1 MKAKNVL
8 KQLYASGIELILENE
23 RLVTKSNT
31 PLTDKQSTLINQY
44 EQRLIDYIKLQDTH
58 WRARL
63 CGYEPMVL
71 HSMCLPDEQRGMFT
85 QYWQF
90 SDLKQP
96 EASTTQAQSQL
107 QSRVIYALNQALS
120 TYSGQADGLIKVS
133 LPEDSALGFQV
144 YPVRSTAQGKSLTL
158 EQFTELYRQDIELGY
173 LDTVALNTHNLDS
186 ECEVVW
192 LGLQDM
198 EHYSPSLNEKQKIGI
213 DVRLL
218 DQKIV
223 FTWRWNSQ
231 LISERSVKVISE
243 IFASYLMGEPT
254 CIPEFSAIKNGY
266 QDGKSA
272 LELFTQVASLYS
284 DKIAVRCQEQQLTYR
299 ELKQQAENIA
309 ASLQSAGVQAGDRIV
324 VILPRNLELLLAIT
338 GVLFTGAVYIPIS
351 AKESKE
357 RVNAVVEQSSA
368 KAVICP
374 DVKTTLA
381 CRQFSLEQLRC
392 RPDKAYRGVE
402 LAADSPFY
410 INFSSGSTGEPKG
423 IVCSHQGITRLVINP
438 NFTVL
443 DDNTHMLCIANQ
455 SFDAF
460 AFEIWGALLNGG
472 CLYMLEEAYVT
483 PENLGALFSTQVN
496 TCFLTAALFHTLVDI
511 DPCLFSGLDQLLVG
525 GDVVLPSKVKL
536 VYQNNSDIQIVNA
549 YGPTENTVFTSTFL
563 IPKTWPSDQ
572 SLPIGLPI
580 NGTAVAI
587 VSDKGARLP
596 HGCAGEIITAGAGLA
611 LGYLNKAQEQ
621 GRFVSMDS
629 EGKPLRVYKTGD
641 LGFIDSQ
648 GYIRFIG
655 RGDAQVKINGY
666 RVELQAID
674 QTLVTLPQIK
684 QAHTF
689 AIKATNGH
697 KLVSF
702 IQLDESHNKNDANCE
717 RALLHFLSTELPAH
731 MIPSNLCF
739 ITQIPLTL
747 NGKVDKQSLIEL
759 FIQQSQAQ
767 YVAPITPLQSE
778 LCKLFAQVLHVERL
792 GIADDLIQ
800 LGGNSLMFLRILA
813 ICRETLQ
820 LEISL
825 NELLLNPN
833 IAAISRLARPKNALT
848 ITKASEQQLSYA
860 EERLLFIQGIKE
872 AECAYNAP
880 FLFELSPEFD
890 CDKFLS
896 AFEQVAARHTILKTQ
911 YRWKDGRQ
919 VYPQI
924 SKSKYTLHHE
934 KVDSEQALQMRL
946 KYFANEVFDL
956 SEGLPVK
963 FVLLEKTHS
972 RQLLLNIHHVVIDGW
987 SLNILFNELT
997 YFYEGKGEILPLKI
1011 SYRDYASWQREE
1023 LKGATKAD
1031 LTAFWQRYLAGNDAL
1046 LLPYDAPRETSFD
1059 YKGKSQ
1065 YIKLDKSLS
1074 QALRQSAKA
1083 HSTTLYHVMLST
1095 FFALSHKLSQ
1105 QHDLIIGTPFENRYV
1120 SETQSLIGFFV
1131 NSLPIRVVLQND
1143 DVSLQELLQLTINSV
1158 SEVREHQ
1165 ALPLNDIVQATD
1177 TEFDASRAPLFQV
1190 LFSVQAFLAQKD
1202 LPSGMTFEHLRAYT
1216 AAKYDMTILIDDSK
1230 EEIEIDWNY
1239 AASLF
1244 KCESVTRFAQMYKR
1258 VLTQFTKQPSTRLS
1272 TVNVVDEKEHR
1283 LLLDVWSRPEHS
1295 TPLRHLTL
1303 PALFEEQANI
1313 RPEKTALRFKGESL
1327 SYHQLNSQ
1335 ANQLAHELL
1344 ACFER
1349 GHWPQQAHIA
1359 VLKTRGIDMVVSALA
1374 VLKLGAAVVM
1384 VSPDYPQHRID
1395 TMLQDCQPLCVITCD
1410 EHVDKI
1416 RGLDCDFVIYQQVMS
1431 KHSLTH
1437 NLAPVTNLDAL
1448 AYVIYTSGTTGT
1460 PKGVKTSHRGVV
1472 SLIQNNGYVEFST
1485 QDRLVQ
1491 LANPNFDMAL
1501 FETWGALCH
1510 GATLVIPEQQQ
1521 PSFEDIRALLRR
1533 ESITILWLTTSLF
1546 DGLHSF
1552 DPSCFANLKYLIFG
1566 GEAANSDTVAKL
1578 QASECCPEY
1587 LINGYGPSE
1596 STIVTTHSCHGFTGT
1611 NVPIGKPANSR
1622 KVYVLDNNKKPVPIG
1637 VVGELYVAG
1646 EGLSD
1651 GYLNRLELTNERFLP
1666 DPYSDSK
1673 DGKMYKTGDL
1683 VRWRYDGNLEYFG
1696 RNDNQVK
1703 INGYRIELGEIENV
1717 LLQNADIKSVAVVDV
1732 EHHGHTHLVAYICST
1747 NTQLSLTG
1755 VRSNT
1760 EQQLPRFM
1768 HPSEYIQ
1775 IDNLPYTLNGK
1786 LDKSRLPKVHF
1797 ESQHS
1802 YVAPRDQFELRLCA
1816 LFRELLGAPKVG
1828 IDDDFFELGGH
1839 SMLAMQLAHKI
1850 EHLTGQA
1857 FSLRSLYSHRTVR
1870 QLSEFKPKTKRFVE
1884 PSQFTLPVHLSPL
1897 KSDVERA
1904 QTIFL
1909 TGATGFVGRYLLAQL
1924 LTAPDAIIYCLVR
1937 ASDGIHGKARIEQSL
1952 KQAHLWRDEFRS
1964 RINVVVGDLSQE
1976 KLGMSEPSYTR
1987 VAEQVDLIIHAA
1999 TYMDHLAQF
2008 EQMKPAN
2015 VDSTI
2020 ELITLQQH
2028 LKAKRLLHISTTAVL
2043 KQREIADEL
2052 ASLELQNH
2060 TACEGYVST
2069 KWASELLI
2077 KQAQQRGF
2085 DISVIR
2091 LGLISGCVNTGLS
2104 DHEQWLT
2111 MLMKLTSHLGL
2122 CFDDKRF
2129 QTSIIPVNYV
2139 AQAIGTLVYQS
2150 KLLPV
2155 YHLSNSREL
2164 YFVDLVRARNKV
2176 LEAPISLTSYEDF
2189 IAALV
2194 ALKETGKAIT
2204 GEYLFTDDM
2213 RQVSAERHRDESSV
2227 FAPIDASKTWQSLEK
2242 LNLPMPALTDVMIAQ
2257 YFDAIENIE

>member
-31 PLTDKQSTLINQY
+31 PPTDKQATLINQY

-58 WRARL
+58 WRTRL
-63 CGYEPMVL
+63 SGYEPMIL
-71 HSMCLPDEQRGMFT
+71 HSMCLPCEQRGVFT
-85 QYWQF
+85 QYWQY
-90 SDLKQP
+90 SELKQP
-96 EASTTQAQSQL
+96 KVSTKQAQFLL
-107 QSRVIYALNQALS
+107 QSRVLYALNQALS
-120 TYSGQADGLIKVS
+120 TYSGQADNLVKVF
-133 LPEDSALGFQV
+133 LPEDSADGFQV
-144 YPVRSTAQGKSLTL
+144 CPVRSTAQGKSLTL
-158 EQFTELYRQDIELGY
+158 EQFTKLYRQDIEVGY
-173 LDTVALNTHNLDS
+173 LDTSALNSYNLES

-192 LGLQDM
+192 QGLQ
-198 EHYSPSLNEKQKIGI
+198 EAENHSPSLTEKQKIGI
-213 DVRLL
+213 DIRLL
-218 DQKIV
+218 DRKVV
-223 FTWRWNSQ
+223 FTWRWNGQ

-243 IFASYLMGEPT
+243 IFASYLVGTPAS
-254 CIPEFSAIKNGY
+254 IPEFSAIKNSY
-266 QDGKSA
+266 QEDKSA
-272 LELFTQVASLYS
+272 LQLFAQVSSLYS
-284 DKIAVRCQEQQLTYR
+284 DKVAVRCQERQLTYR
-299 ELKQQAENIA
+299 ELKQQAESIA
-309 ASLQSAGVQAGDRIV
+309 ASLQSAGMLAGDRIV
-324 VILPRNLELLLAIT
+324 VILPRNIDLLLAIV
-338 GVLFTGAVYIPIS
+338 GILFTGAVYIPVS
-351 AKESKE
+351 PKESEE
-357 RVNAVVEQSSA
+357 RVNTVVEQSGA
-368 KAVICP
+368 KAVICL
-374 DVKTTLA
+374 DFKSTLV
-381 CRQFSLEQLRC
+381 CRQFTLEQLRS
-392 RPDKAYRGVE
+392 RSDKAYQGAEV
-402 LAADSPFY
+402 AADSPFY
-410 INFSSGSTGEPKG
+410 INFSSGSTGKPKG

-443 DDNTHMLCIANQ
+443 DENTNMLCIANQ

-472 CLYMLEEAYVT
+472 CLYMLEEACVT
-483 PENLGALFSTQVN
+483 PENLGTLFSTQVN

-511 DPCLFSGLDQLLVG
+511 DPCLFSGLKQLLVG

-563 IPKTWPSDQ
+563 IPKTWSSNQP
-572 SLPIGLPI
+572 LPIGLPI

-587 VSDKGARLP
+587 VSDKGAYLP
-596 HGCAGEIITAGAGLA
+596 HGCVGEIVTAGSGLA
-611 LGYLNKAQEQ
+611 LGYLNKSQES
-621 GRFVSMDS
+621 GRFVSMDC
-629 EGKPLRVYKTGD
+629 GDKPLRVYKTGD

-648 GYIRFIG
+648 GDIRFIG
-655 RGDAQVKINGY
+655 RRDAQVKINGY

-674 QTLVTLPQIK
+674 QTLEALPEIK
-684 QAHTF
+684 QAHTL
-689 AIKATNGH
+689 AIAAANGH

-702 IQLDESHNKNDANCE
+702 IQLNEPHHQNDANCE
-717 RALLHFLSTELPAH
+717 SVLVHYLEAELPAH
-731 MIPSNLCF
+731 MVPSSLCF
-739 ITQIPLTL
+739 ITHIPLTL
-747 NGKVDKQSLIEL
+747 NGKLDKQSLIEL
-759 FIQQSQAQ
+759 FTQQSQSQ
-767 YVAPITPLQSE
+767 YVAPTTPLQIE
-778 LCKLFAQVLHVERL
+778 LCKLFAQVLHVKRL

-820 LEISL
+820 LEITL

-833 IAAISRLARPKNALT
+833 IAAISHLARRKNT
-848 ITKASEQQLSYA
+848 PSITKASEQQLSFA

-911 YRWKDGRQ
+911 YRWNDARQ
-919 VYPQI
+919 VYPKI
-924 SKSKYTLHHE
+924 SESKYALHHE

-946 KYFANEVFDL
+946 KYFANEPFDL
-956 SEGLPVK
+956 SEELPVK
-963 FVLLEKTHS
+963 FVLLEKTDS

-997 YFYEGKGEILPLKI
+997 YFYAGKGEVLPLKI

-1023 LKGATKAD
+1023 LKGTTKAD
-1031 LTAFWQRYLAGNDAL
+1031 LTAFWQRYLAGNDTL
-1046 LLPYDAPRETSFD
+1046 LLPYDAPRGKSFD

-1105 QHDLIIGTPFENRYV
+1105 QHDLILGTPFENRYEP
-1120 SETQSLIGFFV
+1120 ETQSLIGFFV

-1143 DVSLQELLQLTINSV
+1143 DVSLRELLQLTINSV

-1165 ALPLNDIVQATD
+1165 ALPLNDIVQATG

-1202 LPSGMTFEHLRAYT
+1202 LPSGMTLEHVRAYT

-1230 EEIEIDWNY
+1230 TEIEIDWNY
-1239 AASLF
+1239 ASALF

-1258 VLTQFTKQPSTRLS
+1258 VLTQFTEQPSTKLS
-1272 TVNVVDEKEHR
+1272 ELIVIDEKEQR
-1283 LLLDVWSRPEHS
+1283 LLLDVWGRPQNS
-1295 TPLRHLTL
+1295 KPLRHLSL

-1313 RPEKTALRFKGESL
+1313 HPEQTALRYKGESL
-1327 SYHQLNSQ
+1327 SYHQLNSR
-1335 ANQLAHELL
+1335 ANQLAHGLL
-1344 ACFER
+1344 ACFNR
-1349 GHWPQQAHIA
+1349 SYLPQQAHIA
-1359 VLKTRGIDMVVSALA
+1359 VFKTRGIDMVVSALA

-1395 TMLQDCQPLCVITCD
+1395 TMLQDCQPLCVITD
-1410 EHVDKI
+1410 EHHVDKI
-1416 RGLDCDFVIYQQVMS
+1416 RDLGCGCVIFQQVMS
-1431 KHSLTH
+1431 KQNLAH
-1437 NLAPVTNLDAL
+1437 NLASVVNLDTM

-1472 SLIQNNGYVEFST
+1472 SLIQNNGYVEFSS

-1546 DGLHSF
+1546 DGLHSY

-1566 GEAANSDTVAKL
+1566 GEAANCDTVAKL
-1578 QASECCPEY
+1578 QASESCPEY

-1596 STIVTTHSCHGFTGT
+1596 STIVTTHCCHGFTGT

-1622 KVYVLDNNKKPVPIG
+1622 NVYVLDRHKRPVPIG
-1637 VVGELYVAG
+1637 VIGELYVAG
-1646 EGLSD
+1646 EGVSD

-1666 DPYSDSK
+1666 DPFSDSE
-1673 DGKMYKTGDL
+1673 DGKMYRTGDL
-1683 VRWRYDGNLEYFG
+1683 VRWRLDGNLEYLG

-1717 LLQNADIKSVAVVDV
+1717 LLQNSDINSVAVVDV
-1732 EHHGHTHLVAYICST
+1732 EHHGHTYLVAYICST
-1747 NTQLSLTG
+1747 NQQLSLND
-1755 VRSNT
+1755 VRSNA

-1775 IDNLPYTLNGK
+1775 IDSLPYTLNGK
-1786 LDKSRLPKVHF
+1786 LDKNRLPKVHF
-1797 ESQHS
+1797 ESQRN
-1802 YVAPRDQFELRLCA
+1802 YVAPRDQFELQLCA
-1816 LFRELLGAPKVG
+1816 LFRQLLGAPKVG

-1884 PSQFTLPVHLSPL
+1884 PSQFALPVHLSPL
-1897 KSDVERA
+1897 KRNIECV

-1937 ASDGIHGKARIEQSL
+1937 ASDSIHGKARIEQSL
-1952 KQAHLWRDEFRS
+1952 KQAHLWRDEFTG
-1964 RINVVVGDLSQE
+1964 RINAVEGDLSQA
-1976 KLGMSEPSYTR
+1976 KLGMSEQSYTR

-2028 LKAKRLLHISTTAVL
+2028 RKAKRLLHISTTAVL
-2043 KQREIADEL
+2043 KQREVADEL
-2052 ASLELQNH
+2052 TPLELQSH

-2139 AQAIGTLVYQS
+2139 AQAIGTLIYQS

-2176 LEAPISLTSYEDF
+2176 LEAPITLTSYKDF

-2213 RQVSAERHRDESSV
+2213 RQVSAEHHREESSV
-2227 FAPIDASKTWQSLEK
+2227 FAPIDATKTWQSLEK

-2257 YFDAIENIE
+2257 YFDAIESIE